1 MQSADNLFLIM
12 RWLLKW
18 LFRLF
23 LLAIVLLVIFL
34 LSLDTILRAVT
45 ERSIRQQTGLEVEIG
60 KFHFGLLE
68 SVVTIKDLKL
78 HNPPAFGGTPF
89 LSIPEIHVE
98 YDKPALNQ
106 GQLHCT
112 LVRFNL
118 GELDIVKN
126 EAGQTNIFAL
136 GLALPTKAD
145 LAKSK
150 DLNEIK
156 RRTGIEFAGIDVLN
170 VSVGTLKFIDL
181 KDPQNNR
188 EQKVGIDNQV
198 LKNVKERADL
208 AGLGLLIGL
217 RSGNFFDSL
226 VDKSAAGDKA
236 KLLNL
241 LF

>member
-1 MQSADNLFLIM
+1 M

>member
-1 MQSADNLFLIM
+1 M

-34 LSLDTILRAVT
+34 LSLDTILRVVT

-170 VSVGTLKFIDL
+170 VSVGTMKFIEL
-181 KDPQNNR
+181 KEPQNNR
-188 EQKVGIDNQV
+188 EQTVGIDNQV

-208 AGLGLLIGL
+208 A
-217 RSGNFFDSL
+217 
-226 VDKSAAGDKA
+226 
-236 KLLNL
+236 
-241 LF
+241 